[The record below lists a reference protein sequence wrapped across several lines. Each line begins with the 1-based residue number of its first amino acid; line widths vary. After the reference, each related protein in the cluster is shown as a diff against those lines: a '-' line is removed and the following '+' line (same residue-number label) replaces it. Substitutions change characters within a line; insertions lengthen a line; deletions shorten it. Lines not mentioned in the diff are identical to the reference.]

1 MTSKSRIIDI
11 LHPEIDILK
20 CHGKGRLK
28 GDRNQMQTSKHSDL
42 SAVTFTETSEDFNG
56 RQGEFCSSLHGD
68 DTLVLSQEKS
78 LYTKINLTDAILYL
92 CSDEPTPI
100 HWIVRVKLISF

>member
-56 RQGEFCSSLHGD
+56 RQ
-68 DTLVLSQEKS
+68 
-78 LYTKINLTDAILYL
+78 
-92 CSDEPTPI
+92 
-100 HWIVRVKLISF
+100 